1 MVEVKADMIASANFT
16 GTRIRDRLAG
26 QHLLVTGSTGF
37 LAKAFIE
44 KLLRSVD
51 TVGGIHLLVRP
62 RAGGASPAQ
71 RVKRDVLN
79 SNAFDRL
86 RAALGERFEQLCEKK
101 IHIVGG
107 DLTLERFGLDPEA
120 YGALTRQIT
129 MVVNSAATVTFD
141 ERLDLAV
148 ELNTLG
154 PQRLLQFAKDC
165 GDVPFLHV
173 STCYVCG
180 ARSGVI
186 VEDFSAPESAREKL
200 PRIAASGQFDLDGL
214 VETLR
219 AEAAKLRLQYGADTD
234 ACRQKLIDAGMEQS
248 RHFGW
253 NDTYTF
259 TKWIGEQM
267 LVRDRGKVQLSVFRP
282 AIIESSY
289 DEPAP
294 GWIDGLRMADP
305 IIVAFGRGKMTEFP
319 AREHIALDVIP
330 CDFVANAMIAT
341 LPIGG
346 WRAEPVAVYQCGSS
360 ERNPIN
366 LRHLCD
372 LMRRAF
378 LKRPMNGDDGRPIHP
393 ETLRGVDAGPFC
405 RKWSARRRHLE
416 TLRKLCER
424 FAFLRRRGRKL
435 AATIRQIDQMLY
447 FSKIYSPY
455 THLDCRFVDEHLRAV
470 AEKLDPADRAEF
482 PFDASRIDWED
493 YMVNRHIP
501 GLRAY
506 VLGTGFEPSAR
517 IRSSAMGIATKRSL
531 VEESLQADSI
541 FAVFQCVAS
550 HVPDKHF
557 VQIKRQSRWVRY
569 TYDEALRATGT
580 IMRRFTE
587 RGLRPGD
594 KVAILGDSGPEWG
607 LTYLAVMRAG
617 MTAVPLDPQLLAR
630 EAWQC
635 SRFAEAKLFCCGE
648 GQYEALKTARQDDDP
663 PLVQMAEAFVPPPAA
678 SRDPAP
684 EPVAVASTSLASILF
699 TSGTTVAP
707 KAVQLSHRNFLANA
721 HALVQVHPLRSDDEF
736 LSVLPMYHAFE
747 FTGGFMLPMAGG
759 ATITYI
765 EQLKGPEIRAAMQA
779 TGTTVMLVVPRLLRM
794 FHDAIMAQLASA
806 GAFKRG
812 AFKLLSG
819 LSRLTGGKY
828 ARTLFGSI
836 HRAFGGRLRMFVS
849 GGSRLDPDLFDAF
862 ARLGFE
868 VYEGYGLTET
878 APVLSVNPPGAA
890 RGGAVGPML
899 PNVDVEVRS
908 QNLEGIGEVWV
919 RGPSIMSGY
928 LHNEDA
934 TREVLEDGWLRTG
947 DLGRLDA
954 DGYLHLTGR
963 SKDLIVTGAGK
974 NVYPDEVE
982 MRYRELPYVKELC
995 VFGMPSADGMGD
1007 LVHAVMV
1014 LDSDANPELDRS
1026 SMEREVRLAAETISE
1041 SLPSHQRIAVLHFWD
1056 RELPKTSTL
1065 KAKRNLI
1072 RETVSLDD
1080 SRAAGFGVA
1089 PVAAVTVPEATTA
1102 VPENPAAQA
1111 AVFKLLARHS
1121 KLTPDAMK
1129 PGMHLLLDLGIDSIG
1144 KLEVIGGVEACF
1156 DMRID
1161 DDRAAGVVRVSDLL
1175 RIVGPRQP
1183 KKDVQA
1189 VPAMWHHRLSVDA
1202 QPVETNGHITPS
1214 LLPIRWMV
1222 RGSIGAF
1229 MNSYVRVRAI
1239 GVENIPLTGSFI
1251 LAPNHSSHL
1260 DTPSVLTA
1268 IGSRRR
1274 VWAAGAEDYF
1284 FNTALKR
1291 FLFGKVLD
1299 TIAFDRQ
1306 ADGLRGLKRCADAL
1320 TRGDGLLMF
1329 PEGTRTITGEM
1340 QPFKIGVALLAAER
1354 QAPIVPVYV
1363 GRTFELF
1370 RKGQRWIRPGV
1381 ATVVFGAPIQPP
1393 RIGPGDDAYA
1403 IFRQLTERLET
1414 AVHSLR
1420 DQAGV

>member
-1 MVEVKADMIASANFT
+1 MIASAHFT
-16 GTRIRDRLAG
+16 GTRLRDRFAG

-51 TVGGIHLLVRP
+51 TIGGIHLLVRP
-62 RAGGASPAQ
+62 RAGGASPQQ
-71 RVKRDVLN
+71 RVKRDVLS

-86 RAALGERFEQLCEKK
+86 RAALGDRFDQLCHDK

-107 DLTLERFGLDPEA
+107 DLTLERFGLDAATYAE
-120 YGALTRQIT
+120 LTQRIT
-129 MVVNSAATVTFD
+129 AVVNSAATVTFD

-165 GDVPFLHV
+165 GDAPFLHV

-186 VEDFSAPESAREKL
+186 AEDFSAPQTARAKL
-200 PRIAASGQFDLDGL
+200 PRMAGGDEFDLNGL

-259 TKWIGEQM
+259 TKWIGEQL
-267 LVRDRGKVQLSVFRP
+267 LVRDRGRVPLTVFRP

-319 AREHIALDVIP
+319 AREHIALDIIP

-341 LPIGG
+341 LPLGG
-346 WRAEPVAVYQCGSS
+346 WRQEPLAVYQCGSS
-360 ERNPIN
+360 ERNPIS
-366 LRHLCD
+366 LRTLCD
-372 LMRRAF
+372 AMRSAF
-378 LKRPMNGDDGRPIHP
+378 LKRPMNGDDGRPIQP
-393 ETLRGVDAGPFC
+393 ETLRGVEAGSFQ
-405 RKWSARRRHLE
+405 RKWSARRRYLDA
-416 TLRKLCER
+416 LRRLCER
-424 FAFLRRRGRKL
+424 FAFLRRRGRRL

-455 THLDCRFVDEHLRAV
+455 THLDCRFADDHLRAI
-470 AEKLDPADRAEF
+470 AERLDPVDREEF
-482 PFDASRIDWED
+482 PFDPTRIDWED

-501 GLRAY
+501 GLRAF

-517 IRSSAMGIATKRSL
+517 IRSSAMGADAERSL
-531 VEESLQADSI
+531 VNESLQADTI
-541 FAVFQCVAS
+541 FAVFEHVAGK
-550 HVPDKHF
+550 VPDKHF
-557 VQIKRQSRWVRY
+557 VQIKRQNRWVCY

-580 IMRRFTE
+580 MMRRFME
-587 RGLRPGD
+587 RGLRAGD
-594 KVAILGDSGPEWG
+594 RVAILGDSGPEWG

-617 MTAVPLDPQLLAR
+617 MTAVPLDPQLPAY
-630 EAWQC
+630 EAWPC
-635 SRFAEAKLFCCGE
+635 ARFADARLFCCGP
-648 GQYEALKTARQDDDP
+648 GQFEALKATRIEDDP
-663 PLVQMAEAFVPPPAA
+663 ELVMMAEPFIPPPAA

-684 EPVAVASTSLASILF
+684 DPLAAAPTALASILF

-707 KAVQLSHRNFLANA
+707 KAVQLSHRNLLSNA

-736 LSVLPMYHAFE
+736 LSVLPLYHAFE
-747 FTGGFMLPMAGG
+747 FTGGFLLPMAGG

-794 FHDAIMAQLASA
+794 FHDSIMAQLASA
-806 GAFKRG
+806 GTLKRTAFR
-812 AFKLLSG
+812 ALSG
-819 LSRLTGGKY
+819 LSRLTGGRH
-828 ARTLFGSI
+828 ARRLFGSI

-849 GGSRLDPDLFDAF
+849 GGSRLDPDLFAAF

-878 APVLSVNPPGAA
+878 SPVLSVNPPGAA
-890 RGGAVGPML
+890 KAGSVGPVL
-899 PNVDVEVRS
+899 PNVDLEVRA
-908 QNLEGIGEVWV
+908 QNFENIGEVWV
-919 RGPSIMSGY
+919 RGPSVMSGY
-928 LHNEDA
+928 LRNAEA
-934 TREVLEDGWLRTG
+934 THEVLEDGWLRTG
-947 DLGRLDA
+947 DLGRLDT

-982 MRYRELPYVKELC
+982 MRYRELPYVKEVC

-1007 LVHAVMV
+1007 LVHAVAV
-1014 LDSDANPELDRS
+1014 LDAVANPDLDRS

-1072 RETVSLDD
+1072 RETVSLEE
-1080 SRAAGFGVA
+1080 SRSAGFGVVPMPELTKVDAAA
-1089 PVAAVTVPEATTA
+1089 PA
-1102 VPENPAAQA
+1102 PENPAAHE
-1111 AVFKLLARHS
+1111 AVCKLLARHS
-1121 KLTPDAMK
+1121 KLTPEAMR

-1156 DMRID
+1156 DTRID
-1161 DDRAAGVVRVSDLL
+1161 DDRAAGIVRISDLL
-1175 RIVGPRQP
+1175 RLVGPRQP
-1183 KKDVQA
+1183 KKDVQS
-1189 VPAMWHHRLSVDA
+1189 VPAMWHQRLSADS
-1202 QPVETNGHITPS
+1202 ETAESNGHIAPS

-1222 RGSIGAF
+1222 RGGIGVF
-1229 MNSYVRVRAI
+1229 MNSYVRVRAR
-1239 GVENIPLTGSFI
+1239 GVEHIPASGPFL
-1251 LAPNHSSHL
+1251 LAPNHVSHL

-1268 IGSRRR
+1268 VGPRRR

-1306 ADGLRGLKRCADAL
+1306 ADGLRGLRRCADAL
-1320 TRGDGLLMF
+1320 SRGDGLLMF
-1329 PEGTRTITGEM
+1329 PEGTRSVTGQL
-1340 QPFKIGVALLAAER
+1340 QPFKIGVALLAVER
-1354 QAPIVPVYV
+1354 GAPIVPVYV
-1363 GRTFELF
+1363 ARTFELL

-1381 ATVVFGAPIQPP
+1381 ATVMFGPPIVPP
-1393 RIGPGDDAYA
+1393 PLGPGDDAYA
-1403 IFRQLTERLET
+1403 VFRQVTEQLER

-1420 DQAGV
+1420 NAAGV